1 MARLILRNVP
11 QEIVDALEARA
22 KRHGRSPE
30 DEHRVL
36 LGEHL
41 FRLKPR
47 SVKEVLAELAEL
59 DRKEAIES
67 QHTHPPTDD
76 HAE

>member
-30 DEHRVL
+30 DEHRAL

-47 SVKEVLAELAEL
+47 SVNEVLAELAEL
-59 DRKEAIES
+59 DRMEAVVH
-67 QHTHPPTDD
+67 QKKPPPTDKPP
-76 HAE
+76 E